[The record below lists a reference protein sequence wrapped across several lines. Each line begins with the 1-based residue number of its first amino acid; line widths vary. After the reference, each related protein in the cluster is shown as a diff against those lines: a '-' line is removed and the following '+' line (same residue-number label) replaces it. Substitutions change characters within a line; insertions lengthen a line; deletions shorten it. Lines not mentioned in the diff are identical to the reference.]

1 MPGIGAFPEDDDLS
15 LEVAGMHGTGYA
27 NMAVTHC
34 DVLLGVGTRFDDR
47 LTGGVDSFA
56 PEAEVIHVDI
66 DPAEISKNIHA
77 DYPLVGDAGRVLDQL
92 DDELDNRP
100 DPSDRY
106 AEWREQVSAWEEEYP
121 MDYATPDDEPLK
133 PQFVVEVLDEATG
146 DDTVVTTGVGQHQMW
161 AFQFWNYTEP
171 RTWVSSHGLGTMG
184 YGLPAAIGARL
195 AADDDQSVVCFE
207 GDGSFLMTIQ
217 ELSVAVRENL
227 DITVAVLNNEYVGM
241 VRQWQD
247 GFFEGRRMAS
257 EYSWCPD
264 FAKLAE
270 AFGAQGFTVAD
281 YDGVEDAVEAA
292 VEYDGPSVIDFHIDP
307 EENVFPMVPS
317 GGKNGKFALQTEH
330 LDQL

>member
-1 MPGIGAFPEDDDLS
+1 
-15 LEVAGMHGTGYA
+15 
-27 NMAVTHC
+27 
-34 DVLLGVGTRFDDR
+34 
-47 LTGGVDSFA
+47 
-56 PEAEVIHVDI
+56 
-66 DPAEISKNIHA
+66 
-77 DYPLVGDAGRVLDQL
+77 
-92 DDELDNRP
+92 
-100 DPSDRY
+100 
-106 AEWREQVSAWEEEYP
+106 
-121 MDYATPDDEPLK
+121 
-133 PQFVVEVLDEATG
+133 
-146 DDTVVTTGVGQHQMW
+146 
-161 AFQFWNYTEP
+161 
-171 RTWVSSHGLGTMG
+171 
-184 YGLPAAIGARL
+184 
-195 AADDDQSVVCFE
+195 
-207 GDGSFLMTIQ
+207 
-217 ELSVAVRENL
+217 
-227 DITVAVLNNEYVGM
+227 M